1 MENRW
6 ISLRGLLL
14 AATLGL
20 GLALPAQAQQAT
32 TGPAMSDALNAYR
45 GEYAQSVLMNRRKS
59 ARASARMLRL
69 PPLPPHRSWMSPEI
83 LEAWASGYRGQGAR
97 ITVVDDFTGRLRL
110 SGDLGTGT
118 ARLRHGQWVQ
128 RSLQMLAPR
137 AATATHDL
145 RRSKAVTL
153 SGRDL
158 NIINL
163 SYGMLA
169 PEGYD
174 LGRMVWTA
182 RERSIIGHAQD
193 GRAVIAKAAGN
204 DGVALGSA
212 NGAGRV
218 DYLNLALA
226 GRPSALFVGAL
237 DRNGTPEEPASIAS
251 YSNRAGADPR
261 FQTQFLTVGVRDDV
275 TGLRGTSFAAPI
287 VSGYAAVLGSK
298 FNSAAPDQIAS
309 RLLETARSDTLRDYD
324 PAIHGRGEASIGRAI
339 APSRID

>member
-1 MENRW
+1 MENRS
-6 ISLRGLLL
+6 ISLRGLVL

-20 GLALPAQAQQAT
+20 GLALPAQAQQAG
-32 TGPAMSDALNAYR
+32 TGSAMSDALNAYR
-45 GEYAQSVLMNRRKS
+45 GEYAQSVLMNRGKP
-59 ARASARMLRL
+59 ARASVRTQRL
-69 PPLPPHRSWMSPEI
+69 PPLPPHRAWMSPEI
-83 LEAWASGYRGQGAR
+83 IDAWTSGFRGQGAR
-97 ITVVDDFTGRLRL
+97 ITVVDDFTSKLRLR
-110 SGDLGTGT
+110 GDLGTGS
-118 ARLRHGQWVQ
+118 ALLRHGQWVQ
-128 RSLQMLAPR
+128 RSSQMLAPR
-137 AATATHDL
+137 AAGATHDL
-145 RRSKAVTL
+145 RRNGAVTL
-153 SGRDL
+153 SGREL

-169 PEGYD
+169 PEGHD

-193 GRAVIAKAAGN
+193 GRAVVAKAAGN
-204 DGVALGSA
+204 DGVALGAA
-212 NGAGRV
+212 NAAGRV

-226 GRPSALFVGAL
+226 GRPSSLFVGAL
-237 DRNGTPEEPASIAS
+237 DRNGTPEDPASLAS

-261 FQTQFLTVGVRDDV
+261 FQSQFLAVGVRDDV

-298 FNSAAPDQIAS
+298 FSGAAPGQIAS